1 MASLQ
6 DRVVSEWLTELRGK
20 KKKHILTDQ
29 NTAYSGFKL
38 VRSVYGHWC
47 IELSECVDAHCNCN
61 GLWEDLSVWYKE
73 VYLRERL
80 GKHHG
85 TLTVSFICHTQSLM
99 GYWNLQE
106 FDLKC
111 FFYFNEILS

>member
-1 MASLQ
+1 MAHGIGGGGTHTHFNWPKQTTVGS
-6 DRVVSEWLTELRGK
+6 
-20 KKKHILTDQ
+20 
-29 NTAYSGFKL
+29 NL
-38 VRSVYGHWC
+38 VRREKTVCGHSC

-85 TLTVSFICHTQSLM
+85 ALTVSFICHTESLM
-99 GYWNLQE
+99 GHSYQHE

-111 FFYFNEILS
+111 VFLF